1 MTERKRIALFA
12 GTTEGRKIAEH
23 FCGRDVMIDVFC
35 ATPYGA
41 SLIPDAP
48 NILSHEGRLKE
59 PEIRQFLR
67 EIQPEVCVDATHPY
81 ASVITDSLHRI
92 CGEEGIPYLRVQRDV
107 GEAEEKMQAAADS
120 SRKVVSSAEEAAA
133 FLRGQKGRILLTT
146 GSKELEAFCT
156 PEDLRRRCIVRVLPA
171 AAAIEKC
178 RQAGFQANQIVAMQ
192 GPFSADLNA
201 ALLREWRID
210 WLVTKDSGEEG
221 GCPEKLRAAGQTGTG
236 VVLIKRPEADVP
248 GLSLQRTIRWLDQM
262 LISVTSVSDSL
273 QSEQASPDCMQP
285 VQASP
290 AGVQTAHRM
299 SPGERRVS
307 LIGMGPGDLSL
318 LTAEAK
324 EAVLQADAWI
334 GSPRMLE
341 MAEALRKEAHA
352 GDSSGRTEDKAPG
365 SGETGSAE
373 PENRAA
379 KNKMPLQVKSIS
391 ASDMAAWL
399 KARPDITHAAVLYS
413 GDIAL
418 CSGAAQLR
426 PLLKEGTE
434 VRLLS
439 GISSLAVFLARC
451 GCALEDTKVVT
462 MHGKERDLL
471 PLIRT
476 ERCLAVLVGRGDT
489 LRKTAQS
496 LLEFDM
502 QEVRITLGERLT
514 YPDERFLKG
523 YPSDFAECETKA
535 LSLLLFENPH
545 PEKIPQGFG
554 LPDERFIRG
563 GVPMTKREVRSV
575 ALGALSSDPDSVVWD
590 IGAGTGSVSVEA
602 ALHCPDGLVCAFE
615 RDAGA
620 LELLAANR
628 KKFRCSNLR
637 IIAGEAP
644 ETLRRADVPDP
655 DVVFI
660 GGSGGRLKEIAE
672 EIRRRSPGARI
683 VVTSVTEETAE
694 EIRKLEDGWSSEGIK
709 KAVTKTEILAVRHTR
724 AGRYHLRKAEN
735 PVMITVISEKDIYD
749 EEEV

>member
-156 PEDLRRRCIVRVLPA
+156 PEDLRGRCIVRVLPA

-262 LISVTSVSDSL
+262 FISVTSVSDSL
-273 QSEQASPDCMQP
+273 QSEQASP
-285 VQASP
+285 
-290 AGVQTAHRM
+290 AGVRTANHL
-299 SPGERRVS
+299 SSGKHRVS

-391 ASDMAAWL
+391 ASDTAAWL

-426 PLLKEGTE
+426 PLLKEETE

-451 GCALEDTKVVT
+451 GCALEDTRIVT
-462 MHGKERDLL
+462 LHGKDRDLL

-476 ERCLAVLVGRGDT
+476 ERRLAVLIGRGDT
-489 LRKTAQS
+489 LRKIAQS

-502 QEVRITLGERLT
+502 PFVKITLGERLT
-514 YPDERFLKG
+514 YPDERFISG
-523 YPSDFAECETKA
+523 EPADFADCETKT

-575 ALGALSSDPDSVVWD
+575 ALGALSPDPDSVVWD

-655 DVVFI
+655 DAVFI
-660 GGSGGRLKEIAE
+660 GGSGGHLKEIAE
-672 EIRRRSPGARI
+672 EIQKRSPHARI
-683 VVTSVTEETAE
+683 VITAVTEETAE
-694 EIRKLEDGWSSEGIK
+694 EIRELESGWSSGSIK
-709 KAVTKTEILAVRHTR
+709 RETMKTEILAVRHTR

-735 PVMITVISEKDIYD
+735 PVLIAVISEKEVYD